1 MADKHLLSYVKHPAV
16 KIIFS
21 LAVIIILLFWLPVSD
36 LWESI
41 RKVSFTTWLFVL
53 AGFLFGHCLGAFKWR
68 LLINITGRKLPL
80 PAALRFHFTGLFA
93 NLFLPSLAGGDIVK
107 TGLAIQ
113 FKKEK
118 GIPIFGTLTDRLID
132 TASVVFIIALAALLS
147 PNFLSEADQRIV
159 FVMFILLTAISLA
172 IIVFLMLPV
181 HRISNNRIRNLLRN
195 IKGVLSS
202 IMDKPLKPAIAF
214 ILSLLIQS
222 IFILLTVYLASD
234 ISVHLPL
241 VLWFLVWPL
250 AKLSALLPISL
261 GGIGVREAALV
272 VLLGRLSIPATDA
285 VALGLLWE
293 SILITGGIFGGLYYL
308 IHKIITG
315 DKETSIFDFS
325 KKKFEN
331 NNLNELNR

>member
-1 MADKHLLSYVKHPAV
+1 MADKNLLSFVRHPAL

-21 LAVIIILLFWLPVSD
+21 LTVIAFLLLWLPVSE

-41 RKVSFTTWLFVL
+41 RRISITSWFFVL

-80 PAALRFHFTGLFA
+80 PTALRFHFTGLFA

-118 GIPIFGTLTDRLID
+118 GISIFGTLTDRLID
-132 TASVVFIIALAALLS
+132 TASVVFIIAVAALLS

-159 FVMFILLTAISLA
+159 FVMFILLASISFAIV
-172 IIVFLMLPV
+172 VFLMLPV
-181 HRISNNRIRNLLRN
+181 YRISNDRIRNLLRN
-195 IKGVLSS
+195 IKKVLSS
-202 IMDKPLKPAIAF
+202 IIDKPLKSAIAF
-214 ILSLLIQS
+214 LLSLFIQS
-222 IFILLTVYLASD
+222 IFILLTVYLATD

-272 VLLGRLSIPATDA
+272 VLLGRLSVPATDA
-285 VALGLLWE
+285 VALGLLWD
-293 SILITGGIFGGLYYL
+293 SILISGGILGGLYYL
-308 IHKIITG
+308 VHKTITG
-315 DKETSIFDFS
+315 DKESSILDFS

-331 NNLNELNR
+331 NNLHKL